1 MPRPAPVTQPVACA
15 SPTPRARTIVPGEEL
30 KGDVQKLKVV
40 PSGEALRLKAIRDFT
55 SEEQGEV
62 YAGDEWLFEG
72 PGTYY
77 PRVDVQVLQTL
88 CAKVIMPNQALRLR
102 ARKAC
107 TDRKGT
113 ARSAGE
119 EWLMRETGAYMPGID
134 EEVVGVIQAY
144 VLTEHEALHLRA
156 TRTFVDQF
164 LNERKVRGPHRHHTT
179 RQATGP
185 TNSPARPTRARRP
198 RPPEPLG
205 LSQIPAALTA

>member
-1 MPRPAPVTQPVACA
+1 MSRGQPILTPHHHVPPPLRYPLDTLRLPYPH
-15 SPTPRARTIVPGEEL
+15 PTPGPTSFATTVPGEEL

-40 PSGEALRLKAIRDFT
+40 PAGEALRLKAIRDFT
-55 SEEQGEV
+55 SEELGET

-77 PRVDVQVLQTL
+77 PRVDVQELQTV

-134 EEVVGVIQAY
+134 EETVGIIQ
-144 VLTEHEALHLRA
+144 VETLTKSNLPRL
-156 TRTFVDQF
+156 D
-164 LNERKVRGPHRHHTT
+164 G
-179 RQATGP
+179 
-185 TNSPARPTRARRP
+185 RRLP
-198 RPPEPLG
+198 NKEPL
-205 LSQIPAALTA
+205 LLTWASRRLE